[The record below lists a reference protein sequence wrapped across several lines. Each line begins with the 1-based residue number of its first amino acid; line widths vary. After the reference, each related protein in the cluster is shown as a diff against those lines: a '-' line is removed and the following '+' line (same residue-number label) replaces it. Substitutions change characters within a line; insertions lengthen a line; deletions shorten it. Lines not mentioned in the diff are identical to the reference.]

1 MDITDQPQLNVLVR
15 VLVNAFTPGNI
26 CALKSRA
33 TSIIGT

>member
-15 VLVNAFTPGNI
+15 VYASTPGNI
-26 CALKSRA
+26 CALKSCA